1 MENLLWLQMGLLL
14 LLLAAALGWL
24 LRNGRELGRARS
36 EALSQAA
43 RLATAETALTL
54 ALREGES
61 LRLELQSVQR
71 QWSDLREQQAR
82 LESQRESERAAHQ
95 EKLLLLQE
103 AREQMSLQFKQLAS
117 DILEQKGK
125 SLGETSQQQLSQL
138 LAPLGEKLQ
147 AFEKKVEDTYDKEAQ
162 QRFSLEKEVRN
173 LQELNNRI
181 SADANRLSAA
191 LKGENKTQGTW
202 GEVILERV
210 LERSGLE
217 RGREYELQV
226 SLRDDEGRRGQPDV
240 VVHLPESKD
249 VVIDSKVSLTAYE
262 AYFSASDED
271 QRAEFLRQHITSIR
285 SHIRNL
291 TGKNYQGLAG
301 LRTLDYVLLFLPV
314 EAAFT
319 VAIQHDEGLFSEAF
333 QHNIILVGPSTL
345 LATLRTIHNIWRY
358 EYQSKNARE
367 IAEQAGKLYDKFAAL
382 LQDLDK
388 VGDRLGQAQDEWA
401 TARSKVYGGRGSL
414 LTRVEKLKRLGARTS
429 KQLPDTDDDEDALPT
444 GDSSA

>member
-1 MENLLWLQMGLLL
+1 MENLLWLQIGLLL

-24 LRNGRELGRARS
+24 LRNSRELVRARS

-43 RLATAETALTL
+43 RLAAAETSLTL

-61 LRLELQSVQR
+61 LRSELQNVQR

-82 LESQRESERAAHQ
+82 LESQRESERAAQQ
-95 EKLLLLQE
+95 EKLLLLQD

-125 SLGETSQQQLSQL
+125 SLGETSQQQLSKL

-173 LQELNNRI
+173 LQELNSRI

-191 LKGENKTQGTW
+191 LKGESKTQGTW

-217 RGREYELQV
+217 RGREYEVQV
-226 SLRDDEGRRGQPDV
+226 SLKDDEGKRGQPDV

-271 QRAEFLRQHITSIR
+271 QRAEFLRQHIASIR

-301 LRTLDYVLLFLPV
+301 LRTLDYVLMFLPV

-319 VAIQHDEGLFSEAF
+319 VAIQHEERLFTEAF

-367 IAEQAGKLYDKFAAL
+367 IADQAGKLYDKFALL

-388 VGDRLGQAQDEWA
+388 VGDRLRQAQEEW
-401 TARSKVYGGRGSL
+401 TSARNKVSAGRGSL
-414 LTRVEKLKRLGARTS
+414 LTRVEKLKSLGARTS

>member
-1 MENLLWLQMGLLL
+1 VENLLWLQMGLLL

-162 QRFSLEKEVRN
+162 QRFSLEKDVRN

>member
-1 MENLLWLQMGLLL
+1 VENLLWLQMGLLL